1 MNKDKG
7 KLPPFVPLLKE
18 TLDAPAWKAMSH
30 GARALYVALKRR
42 YNREFHNNGKIYLAQ
57 RKAAEEIGSHTNQ
70 VSRWFRELQHY
81 GFAVMM
87 AGGCLGVDGKG
98 QAPRWRLTELGYMKD
113 PPTRDFMRWKPGNY
127 FKDEKRNPVIEN
139 TDSVS
144 AKTRTGVSVKTSTRN
159 GTGVLENT
167 DKGTARGVLE
177 SKDKS
182 SIPLVG
188 RSMARPKVIW
198 SAPIIVELEWNDDW
212 QAQSVQEIDD
222 PERAAA

>member
-7 KLPPFVPLLKE
+7 RLQPFVPLLKE

-30 GARALYVALKRR
+30 GAGALYVALKRR
-42 YNREFHNNGKIYLAQ
+42 YNRDFHNNGKIYLAQ

-127 FKDEKRNPVIEN
+127 FKDEKQKPVLEN
-139 TDSVS
+139 AD
-144 AKTRTGVSVKTSTRN
+144 GVSVKTRTVASVKTRTRN
-159 GTGVLENT
+159 GTSVLENT
-167 DKGTARGVLE
+167 DKGETRGVLE

-188 RSMARPKVIW
+188 RSMARPKLVW
-198 SAPIIVELEWNDDW
+198 SAPTIVEMEWNNRW
-212 QAQSVQEIDD
+212 QQEY
-222 PERAAA
+222 ERLAA